1 MTRSLRAVTHA
12 AALIVVLALTAGC
25 GGADLTSGEQ
35 GFVSA
40 NGLITTLAPEERR
53 TPADEV
59 AGETLDGEQ
68 VSLDDYRGQVVVLNV
83 WGSWCPPCR
92 KEAPA
97 LVAAAEELADR
108 DVVFLGIN
116 VRDSAQEMARA
127 FERTYEVPYASIFD
141 PDGSLLLAF
150 RGTIPPYAIPSTLV
164 IDREGRIAAGKLD
177 EITTSTLVGLVEDV
191 LADGGDGTGSGAG
204 G

>member
-1 MTRSLRAVTHA
+1 MSGFLRAVALA
-12 AALIVVLALTAGC
+12 AGLALTAGC
-25 GGADLTSGEQ
+25 GSADVSSGEQ

-40 NGLITTLAPEERR
+40 NGLITTLAPGDRR
-53 TPADEV
+53 TPVDEV
-59 AGETLDGEQ
+59 AGESLGGEQ
-68 VSLDDYRGQVVVLNV
+68 VSLADLRGQIVVVNV

-92 KEAPA
+92 EEAPG

-116 VRDSAQEMARA
+116 VRDPSQDQALA
-127 FERTYEVPYASIFD
+127 FERTYDVPYDSLYD

-150 RGTIPPYAIPSTLV
+150 RGTIPPQAIPSTLV

-177 EITTSTLVGLVEDV
+177 KITTSTLVGLVEDV
-191 LADGGDGTGSGAG
+191 LDDAPQASTGSTADG
-204 G
+204 

>member
-1 MTRSLRAVTHA
+1 MRRTLLGRTAVA
-12 AALIVVLALTAGC
+12 LLLVAALAGC
-25 GGADLTSGEQ
+25 SDQSSASSVADQGYVSGD
-35 GFVSA
+35 GTVR
-40 NGLITTLAPEERR
+40 TLPVAERDR
-53 TPADEV
+53 PLRFS
-59 AGETLDGEQ
+59 GRTLDGASFDVREH
-68 VSLDDYRGQVVVLNV
+68 RGEVVVVNV

-92 KEAPA
+92 KEAPD

-116 VRDSAQEMARA
+116 VRDPSQDKAQA
-127 FERTYEVPYASIFD
+127 FERTYDVPYDSLYD

-150 RGTIPPYAIPSTLV
+150 RGTIPPQAIPSTLV

-191 LADGGDGTGSGAG
+191 LDAPQASTGSAAG